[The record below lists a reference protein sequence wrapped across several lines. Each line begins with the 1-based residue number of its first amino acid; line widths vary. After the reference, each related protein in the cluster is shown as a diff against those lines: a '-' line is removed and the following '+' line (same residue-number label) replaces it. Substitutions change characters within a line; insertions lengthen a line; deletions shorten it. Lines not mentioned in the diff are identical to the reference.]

1 MSFCCTDSYS
11 YEFLWLLIDLYDS
24 LILTKKS
31 VLTRTMLASYSLTV
45 YLSHLLIYIHHL
57 LGSLCDSS

>member
-1 MSFCCTDSYS
+1 MSFCCTDSHS

-31 VLTRTMLASYSLTV
+31 VLTGTMLASYSLTG
-45 YLSHLLIYIHHL
+45 YLSHPLIYIHPL